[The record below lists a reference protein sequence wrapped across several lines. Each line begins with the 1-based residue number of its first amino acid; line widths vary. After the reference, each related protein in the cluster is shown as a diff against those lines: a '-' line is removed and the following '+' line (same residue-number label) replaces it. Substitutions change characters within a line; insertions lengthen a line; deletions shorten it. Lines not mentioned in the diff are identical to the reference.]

1 MRKLEEKTVGLDL
14 LLHGE
19 LKKFCHENEIQMKDA
34 VMTAVTIFLIRKRT
48 IRDYERDVQLNN
60 RNNGKILSR

>member
-48 IRDYERDVQLNN
+48 IRDYERDVQREIRKNEN
-60 RNNGKILSR
+60 I